1 LDNLLYILAFTAGF
15 ALFDYF
21 AYNEFAKRKLT
32 NGIFAPYRIFQTC
45 VQIILIAIAWAF
57 VDLIVAIGFTILWWT
72 WGCDWIFHLF
82 CFGDFY
88 DDKQYVSKGFLKA
101 TSPEDIKKYWN
112 KYYNWGADEY
122 KCVLYWK
129 SISWAWWSPYGLL
142 DLLISGKDQNTKYF
156 KIINW
161 RVLAIQSFIG
171 IIITITI
178 TAWHYH

>member
-88 DDKQYVSKGFLKA
+88 DDKQYVSKGGDAYYK
-101 TSPEDIKKYWN
+101 SEEGRK
-112 KYYNWGADEY
+112 KYYNFKENEW
-122 KCVLYWK
+122 KCILYWK
-129 SISWAWWSPYGLL
+129 SISWAWWSLYF
-142 DLLISGKDQNTKYF
+142 LIF
-156 KIINW
+156 KNGWNNRTQIARW
-161 RVLAIQSFIG
+161 QELAMQSFVGILIV
-171 IIITITI
+171 IIISFI
-178 TAWHYH
+178 W